1 VQKIDF
7 DVYNWILNVQPH
19 NLKGHERN
27 NSGEKFFACKICGKI
42 HNEEKPFPCR
52 LCDKTFEDNAT
63 ANFDPPSKKFL
74 NQSDTKELLII
85 NQTREQEQNRP
96 RTRGHENNLLL
107 VAVGF
112 MKKREWNRK
121 LYCK

>member
-1 VQKIDF
+1 MQKIDF
-7 DVYNWILNVQPH
+7 DVYNWILNVLPH

-85 NQTREQEQNRP
+85 VFVRKKSDK
-96 RTRGHENNLLL
+96 RTRTKQAKN
-107 VAVGF
+107 
-112 MKKREWNRK
+112 KRT
-121 LYCK
+121 